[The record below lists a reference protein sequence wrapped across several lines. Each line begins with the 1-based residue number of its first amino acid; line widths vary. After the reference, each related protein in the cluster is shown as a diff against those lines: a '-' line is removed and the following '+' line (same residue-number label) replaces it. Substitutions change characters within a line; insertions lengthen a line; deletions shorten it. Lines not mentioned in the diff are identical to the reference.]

1 MMVIPLM
8 KINGKISNNFSKSML
23 RKILFLN
30 IFFFITLSLNSYS
43 FEKEAEQL
51 IQSTT
56 DNAKKIILDSNIK
69 IADKKKKI
77 EAIALDVVDVDGLGR
92 FTLGSSRKDLSETQ
106 LKKYTEIFRVFFAK
120 NISSRLQ
127 NYSDQN
133 IKVTGSKKI
142 NDNYVLVNSKMTS
155 KKDNQEI
162 KIDWRVF
169 NINNKLV
176 IRDLVVE
183 GLSLAK
189 TQREEFA
196 SILASKGFDGL
207 MANLNEF
214 ISKN

>member
-1 MMVIPLM
+1 MLK
-8 KINGKISNNFSKSML
+8 KIFVF
-23 RKILFLN
+23 KILVLFFLISKVN
-30 IFFFITLSLNSYS
+30 A
-43 FEKEAEQL
+43 FEENAKQL

-56 DNAKKIILDSNIK
+56 KDAKAIILNNNIK
-69 IADKKKKI
+69 IEEKKKKI
-77 EAIALDVVDVDGLGR
+77 EQIALKVVDVDGLSR
-92 FTLGSSRKDLSETQ
+92 FTLGSSKKDLNNEQ
-106 LKKYTEIFRVFFAK
+106 LKIYTKTFRIFFAK

-133 IKVTGSKKI
+133 IKVIGSKKI
-142 NDNYVLVNSKMTS
+142 NDNYVLVKSKMIS

-169 NINNKLV
+169 KIKDKLV

-189 TQREEFA
+189 TQREEFS
-196 SILASKGFDGL
+196 SILISKGFDGL
-207 MANLNEF
+207 IASLNDF

>member
-23 RKILFLN
+23 RKIFFLN
-30 IFFFITLSLNSYS
+30 IFFIIAITFNSYS

-51 IQSTT
+51 VQSTT

-69 IADKKKKI
+69 INDKKKKI

-142 NDNYVLVNSKMTS
+142 SDNYVLVNSKMVS

>member
-23 RKILFLN
+23 RKIFFLN
-30 IFFFITLSLNSYS
+30 IFFIIAITFNSYS

-51 IQSTT
+51 VQSTT

-69 IADKKKKI
+69 INDKKKKI
-77 EAIALDVVDVDGLGR
+77 EAIALEVVDVDGLGR

-142 NDNYVLVNSKMTS
+142 SDNYVLVKSKMVS

-176 IRDLVVE
+176 IRDLVIE

>member
-1 MMVIPLM
+1 MMVMLLM
-8 KINGKISNNFSKSML
+8 KINGKISNSFLKSMV
-23 RKILFLN
+23 RKIFFLN
-30 IFFFITLSLNSYS
+30 IFFFITLSFNSYS

-51 IQSTT
+51 VQSTT

-92 FTLGSSRKDLSETQ
+92 FTLGSSRKDLSESQ
-106 LKKYTEIFRVFFAK
+106 LKKYTQIFRVFFAK

-142 NDNYVLVNSKMTS
+142 SDNYVLVNSKMIS

-183 GLSLAK
+183 GLSLTK
-189 TQREEFA
+189 TQREEFG

-207 MANLNEF
+207 MANLNDF
-214 ISKN
+214 ILKN

>member
-1 MMVIPLM
+1 MLK
-8 KINGKISNNFSKSML
+8 KIFVF
-23 RKILFLN
+23 KILVLFFLISKVN
-30 IFFFITLSLNSYS
+30 A
-43 FEKEAEQL
+43 FEENAKQL

-56 DNAKKIILDSNIK
+56 KDAKAILLNNNIK
-69 IADKKKKI
+69 IEEKKKKI
-77 EAIALDVVDVDGLGR
+77 EQIALKVVDVDGLSR
-92 FTLGSSRKDLSETQ
+92 FTLGSSKKDLNNEQ
-106 LKKYTEIFRVFFAK
+106 LKIYTKTFRIFFAK

-133 IKVTGSKKI
+133 IKVIGSKKI
-142 NDNYVLVNSKMTS
+142 NDNYVLVKSKMIS

-169 NINNKLV
+169 KIKDKLV

-189 TQREEFA
+189 TQREEFS
-196 SILASKGFDGL
+196 SILISKGFDGL
-207 MANLNEF
+207 IASLNDF

>member
-1 MMVIPLM
+1 
-8 KINGKISNNFSKSML
+8 ML
-23 RKILFLN
+23 RKFFFLN
-30 IFFFITLSLNSYS
+30 ILFFIILSSNSYS
-43 FEKEAEQL
+43 FETEAEQL

-69 IADKKKKI
+69 INDKKKKI
-77 EAIALDVVDVDGLGR
+77 ESIALEVVDVDGLGR
-92 FTLGSSRKDLSETQ
+92 FTLGSSRKDLNEIQ

-142 NDNYVLVNSKMTS
+142 SDNYVLVNSKMIS

-189 TQREEFA
+189 TQREEFG

-207 MANLNEF
+207 MANLKDF

>member
-23 RKILFLN
+23 RKIFFLN
-30 IFFFITLSLNSYS
+30 IFFIIAITFNSYS

-51 IQSTT
+51 VQSTT

-69 IADKKKKI
+69 INDKKKKI

-92 FTLGSSRKDLSETQ
+92 FTLGSSRKDLSESQ
-106 LKKYTEIFRVFFAK
+106 LKKYTQIFRVFFAK

-133 IKVTGSKKI
+133 IKVTGSKRI
-142 NDNYVLVNSKMTS
+142 SDNYVLVNSKMVS

-189 TQREEFA
+189 TQREEFG

>member
-1 MMVIPLM
+1 MMVILLM
-8 KINGKISNNFSKSML
+8 KINGKISNSFSKSML
-23 RKILFLN
+23 RKIFFLN
-30 IFFFITLSLNSYS
+30 IFFFITLSFNSYS

-56 DNAKKIILDSNIK
+56 DNAKKVILDSNIK
-69 IADKKKKI
+69 IDDKKKKI
-77 EAIALDVVDVDGLGR
+77 EAIALDVVDVNGLGR

-133 IKVTGSKKI
+133 IKVIGSKKI
-142 NDNYVLVNSKMTS
+142 SDNYVLVNSKMVS

-183 GLSLAK
+183 GLSLAI

>member
-23 RKILFLN
+23 RKIFFLN
-30 IFFFITLSLNSYS
+30 IFFIIAITFNSYS

-51 IQSTT
+51 VQSTT

-69 IADKKKKI
+69 INDKKKKI
-77 EAIALDVVDVDGLGR
+77 EAIALEVVDVDGLGR

-142 NDNYVLVNSKMTS
+142 SDNYVLVNSKMVS

-207 MANLNEF
+207 VANLNDF

>member
-1 MMVIPLM
+1 MMVILLM

-23 RKILFLN
+23 RKIFFLN
-30 IFFFITLSLNSYS
+30 IFFIIAITFNSYS

-51 IQSTT
+51 VQSTT

-69 IADKKKKI
+69 INDKKKKI

-142 NDNYVLVNSKMTS
+142 SDNYVLVNSKMVS

>member
-1 MMVIPLM
+1 MERFQIVIKRM
-8 KINGKISNNFSKSML
+8 F
-23 RKILFLN
+23 RKIFFLN
-30 IFFFITLSLNSYS
+30 IFLLIALSFNAYS
-43 FEKEAEQL
+43 FEKEAEKL
-51 IQSTT
+51 VQSTT

-77 EAIALDVVDVDGLGR
+77 EAIALDAVDVDGLGR
-92 FTLGSSRKDLSETQ
+92 FTLGSSRKDLNETE
-106 LKKYTEIFRVFFAK
+106 LKKYTEVFRVFFAK

-142 NDNYVLVNSKMTS
+142 SDNYVLVNSKMVS

-169 NINNKLV
+169 KINNKLV

-189 TQREEFA
+189 TQREEFG
-196 SILASKGFDGL
+196 SILVSKGFDGL
-207 MANLNEF
+207 MTNLNDF

>member
-1 MMVIPLM
+1 MMVILLM

-23 RKILFLN
+23 KKIFFLN

-92 FTLGSSRKDLSETQ
+92 FTLGSSRKDLNEAQ

-189 TQREEFA
+189 TQREEFG

-207 MANLNEF
+207 MANLNDF
-214 ISKN
+214 ILKN

>member
-1 MMVIPLM
+1 MMVMLLM
-8 KINGKISNNFSKSML
+8 KINGKISNSLSKLML
-23 RKILFLN
+23 RKIFFLN
-30 IFFFITLSLNSYS
+30 IFFFITLSFNSYS

-51 IQSTT
+51 VQSTT
-56 DNAKKIILDSNIK
+56 DNAKKIILDSNTK

-77 EAIALDVVDVDGLGR
+77 ESIALNVVDVDGLGR
-92 FTLGSSRKDLSETQ
+92 FFLGSSIKDLSETQ
-106 LKKYTEIFRVFFAK
+106 LKKYTEVFRVFFAK

-133 IKVTGSKKI
+133 IKVAESKKI
-142 NDNYVLVNSKMTS
+142 SDNYVLVNSKMVS

-183 GLSLAK
+183 GVSLAK
-189 TQREEFA
+189 AQREEFG
-196 SILASKGFDGL
+196 SLLASKGFDGL
-207 MANLNEF
+207 IANLNEF

>member
-8 KINGKISNNFSKSML
+8 KINGKISNNFSESML
-23 RKILFLN
+23 RKIFFLN
-30 IFFFITLSLNSYS
+30 IFFIIAITFSSYS

-51 IQSTT
+51 VQSTI

-69 IADKKKKI
+69 INDKKKKI

-92 FTLGSSRKDLSETQ
+92 FTLGSSRKDLNETQ

-142 NDNYVLVNSKMTS
+142 SDNYVLVNSKMTS

>member
-23 RKILFLN
+23 RKIFFLN
-30 IFFFITLSLNSYS
+30 IFFIIAITFNSYS

-51 IQSTT
+51 VQSTT

-69 IADKKKKI
+69 INDKKKKI

-133 IKVTGSKKI
+133 ITVTGSKKI
-142 NDNYVLVNSKMTS
+142 SDNYVLVNSKMVS
-155 KKDNQEI
+155 KKRQS
-162 KIDWRVF
+162 R
-169 NINNKLV
+169 
-176 IRDLVVE
+176 
-183 GLSLAK
+183 
-189 TQREEFA
+189 
-196 SILASKGFDGL
+196 SKD
-207 MANLNEF
+207 
-214 ISKN
+214 

>member
-1 MMVIPLM
+1 MMVILLM
-8 KINGKISNNFSKSML
+8 MNNGKISNNFSKSML
-23 RKILFLN
+23 RKIFFLN
-30 IFFFITLSLNSYS
+30 ILFLMTLSFDSYS

-56 DNAKKIILDSNIK
+56 DNAKKIILNSNIK
-69 IADKKKKI
+69 INDKKKKI

-92 FTLGSSRKDLSETQ
+92 FALGSSRKDLSETQ
-106 LKKYTEIFRVFFAK
+106 LKKYAEIFKVFFAK

-142 NDNYVLVNSKMTS
+142 SDNYVLVNSKMIS

-207 MANLNEF
+207 IANLKDF

>member
-1 MMVIPLM
+1 MMAILLM
-8 KINGKISNNFSKSML
+8 KINGKISNSFTKSML
-23 RKILFLN
+23 RKIFFLN

-51 IQSTT
+51 VQSTT
-56 DNAKKIILDSNIK
+56 DNAKKIIQDSNIK
-69 IADKKKKI
+69 IDDKKKKI

-92 FTLGSSRKDLSETQ
+92 FTLGSSRKDLNETQ
-106 LKKYTEIFRVFFAK
+106 LKKYTEVFRVFFAK

-133 IKVTGSKKI
+133 IKVTGSKRVS
-142 NDNYVLVNSKMTS
+142 DNYVLVNSKMVS

-189 TQREEFA
+189 TQREEFG

-207 MANLNEF
+207 MANLNDF

>member
-1 MMVIPLM
+1 MMVILLM
-8 KINGKISNNFSKSML
+8 KINGKILNSFSKSML
-23 RKILFLN
+23 RKIFFLN
-30 IFFFITLSLNSYS
+30 IFFFITLSFNSYS
-43 FEKEAEQL
+43 FEKGAEQL

-56 DNAKKIILDSNIK
+56 NNAKKIILDSNIK

-142 NDNYVLVNSKMTS
+142 SDNYVLVNSKMVS

-189 TQREEFA
+189 TQREEFG

-207 MANLNEF
+207 IANLKDF

>member
-23 RKILFLN
+23 RKIFFLN
-30 IFFFITLSLNSYS
+30 IFFIIAITFNSYS

-51 IQSTT
+51 VQSTT

-69 IADKKKKI
+69 INDKKKKI

-92 FTLGSSRKDLSETQ
+92 FTLGSSKKDLSETQ
-106 LKKYTEIFRVFFAK
+106 LKKYTEIFRVFFTK

-142 NDNYVLVNSKMTS
+142 SDNYVLVNSKMVS

-207 MANLNEF
+207 MANLNDF

>member
-56 DNAKKIILDSNIK
+56 DNAKKVILDSNIK

-142 NDNYVLVNSKMTS
+142 SDNYVLVNSKMVS

-207 MANLNEF
+207 MANLNDF

>member
-1 MMVIPLM
+1 MMVILLM
-8 KINGKISNNFSKSML
+8 KINGKISNSFSKSML
-23 RKILFLN
+23 RKIFFLN
-30 IFFFITLSLNSYS
+30 IFFFITLSFNSYS

-51 IQSTT
+51 VQSTT
-56 DNAKKIILDSNIK
+56 DNAKKIILDSNTK

-77 EAIALDVVDVDGLGR
+77 ESIALNVVDVDGLGR
-92 FTLGSSRKDLSETQ
+92 FFLGSSIKDLSETQ
-106 LKKYTEIFRVFFAK
+106 LKKYTEVFRVFFAK

-142 NDNYVLVNSKMTS
+142 SDNYVLVNSKMVS

-183 GLSLAK
+183 GVSLAK
-189 TQREEFA
+189 AQREEFG
-196 SILASKGFDGL
+196 SLLASKGFDGL
-207 MANLNEF
+207 IANLNEF

>member
-1 MMVIPLM
+1 MFKKV
-8 KINGKISNNFSKSML
+8 
-23 RKILFLN
+23 LFLN
-30 IFFFITLSLNSYS
+30 IIFLITLSLNTFS

-51 IQSTT
+51 VQSTT

-69 IADKKKKI
+69 IVDKKKKI

-92 FTLGSSRKDLSETQ
+92 FSLGASKKDLNESQ
-106 LKKYTEIFRVFFAK
+106 LKKYTEIFKVFFAK

-133 IKVTGSKKI
+133 ITVTGSKKI
-142 NDNYVLVNSKMTS
+142 SDNYVLVNSKMVS
-155 KKDNQEI
+155 KKDNQEV

-189 TQREEFA
+189 TQREEFG

-207 MANLNEF
+207 IANLNEF